1 MVEIMKTTKEGIAHT
16 LEGEKIKTYP
26 PRFCDD
32 CNIIVAKKDW
42 GWHDKDEEWYCGF
55 CGWRK

>member
-1 MVEIMKTTKEGIAHT
+1 MKTTKEGIAHT

-55 CGWRK
+55 CG